1 MYANPHQIRAKF
13 CREMSKMYQ
22 SEVPLYGDLIR
33 LVEDTNDI
41 CLQDDDLRAQ
51 LATTEQMDRLSEE
64 RHGAIR
70 LGTPDELAT
79 MRRLFAVMAMH
90 PVGYYDLAPSGV
102 PVHSTAFRPIDKEGL
117 AISPFRVFTSLLRM
131 DLLDDDLR
139 TQAQQA
145 LAKRDIFT
153 PRVREL
159 IDIFEQNGGLTQAQ
173 ADEFIAEALYTFK
186 WHKDAAIDKKLYDA
200 LGDKHKLIADVVGFK
215 GPHIN
220 HLTPRTLDIDSV
232 QANMVQRGLPAKEIV
247 EGPPARNCPILL
259 RQTSFKALTEKVN
272 FAGEEGAHTAR
283 FGEIEQRGAAL
294 TPKGRALYDKLLAK
308 AKAGLTTTPEKD
320 PDSYYQALRASF
332 VDFVDDWRSLH
343 DDDLA
348 YFYYS
353 AHPQKLAPN
362 ADTRDI
368 KALLDSGALSIAPIV
383 YEDFL
388 PASAAGIFQSN
399 LGDNAKND
407 HADAVSSQVEFEHAL
422 GKSVLD
428 ENALYATL
436 SQQSLDDSLKTLAA

>member
-247 EGPPARNCPILL
+247 EGPPATLP
-259 RQTSFKALTEKVN
+259 
-272 FAGEEGAHTAR
+272 
-283 FGEIEQRGAAL
+283 
-294 TPKGRALYDKLLAK
+294 
-308 AKAGLTTTPEKD
+308 
-320 PDSYYQALRASF
+320 
-332 VDFVDDWRSLH
+332 
-343 DDDLA
+343 
-348 YFYYS
+348 YFI
-353 AHPQKLAPN
+353 APN
-362 ADTRDI
+362 
-368 KALLDSGALSIAPIV
+368 
-383 YEDFL
+383 
-388 PASAAGIFQSN
+388 
-399 LGDNAKND
+399 
-407 HADAVSSQVEFEHAL
+407 
-422 GKSVLD
+422 
-428 ENALYATL
+428 
-436 SQQSLDDSLKTLAA
+436 